1 FGTLSKDSGLGVVS
15 GPNSIDVH
23 GIRVVPSTVTFADT
37 FENQSYV
44 KKVFVQNVS
53 DRSLT
58 IRIYNPRAWNI
69 QPKSMGK
76 SWVLQLTDLESYYQ
90 QSLSLT
96 PWRIR
101 ATSIKCL
108 CRTSQIVLSPSEYT
122 TREHGFRVVPSTVTF
137 IDTMENQ
144 SYVKKVFVQNISDR
158 SLTIRIYNPRAWSY
172 VNKVFVQNVS
182 DRSLTIRIYNPRAWK
197 LKLFTTLHD
206 LDLNGQ
212 GNYLLGLI
220 ELMPIERRRHGSY
233 EQPDESRRQH
243 TVSYSI
249 PDVQGQNK
257 RVCKKVFMDIFGI
270 KSSKR
275 VEILVKKKKKKKM
288 GDTIYKDK
296 RGGIKTFK
304 FTLADRNEVRLHI
317 RSFPTEPTH
326 YSRKQS
332 DKQCLKAAYTAMKN
346 DSEDSAKSNSDT
358 TTIVIDLQKVFQ
370 LPRLTH
376 SDMYYLKQLNFHNL
390 GIHICDS
397 VGIFY
402 QIDHKFV
409 VVGHSF
415 LATDRDF
422 ALIEKR
428 WTHCNDEVMS
438 DIKKH
443 TSQLHSV
450 PPKLQEVISKIK
462 ELVQEQTPEERPVL
476 QENTRFYHVPLFID
490 SFRVIPIERGYQL
503 APGLKIVRCM
513 HYTCTKSGIVHSSL
527 PIYVNDKCYH
537 LPLEAYK
544 GQAFVAISPTSIDFG
559 RVDIGAKPVE
569 KRLVIRNASSC
580 ATKFL
585 VDLGR
590 NELDLQVTPLKGWI
604 RPHSS
609 VTICLQ
615 LIPLRVGE
623 LSSEIWITTDLSQ
636 NRIQVSGEA
645 CKRSL
650 MALHPN
656 STSDFTLVEFP
667 TTFYGCRRYQTV
679 IIYNMAASSSAFVVL
694 VDYGN
699 KQHIPIREAQKG
711 KNKQIKMFHVD
722 TEEGR
727 IRPFE
732 GRIITIW
739 FQPVAPEERTTGW
752 KSKDVEEVN
761 DYLCAI
767 RIKRIQVD
775 EYGMEGAI
783 TSEPERLSPKPK
795 FVATAKNHSIPDLD
809 LCE

>member
-1 FGTLSKDSGLGVVS
+1 MKQFNNSNKVTRESSTSIPSREQQSILETPPGTKSLVKYRSVDEVSILSSLKSSGPPKSSSIFVGDDVSFGTLSKDSGLGVVS

-58 IRIYNPRAWNI
+58 IRIYNPRAW
-69 QPKSMGK
+69 
-76 SWVLQLTDLESYYQ
+76 
-90 QSLSLT
+90 
-96 PWRIR
+96 
-101 ATSIKCL
+101 
-108 CRTSQIVLSPSEYT
+108 
-122 TREHGFRVVPSTVTF
+122 
-137 IDTMENQ
+137 
-144 SYVKKVFVQNISDR
+144 
-158 SLTIRIYNPRAWSY
+158 
-172 VNKVFVQNVS
+172 
-182 DRSLTIRIYNPRAWK
+182 
-197 LKLFTTLHD
+197 
-206 LDLNGQ
+206 
-212 GNYLLGLI
+212 
-220 ELMPIERRRHGSY
+220 
-233 EQPDESRRQH
+233 
-243 TVSYSI
+243 
-249 PDVQGQNK
+249 
-257 RVCKKVFMDIFGI
+257 
-270 KSSKR
+270 
-275 VEILVKKKKKKKM
+275 
-288 GDTIYKDK
+288 
-296 RGGIKTFK
+296 
-304 FTLADRNEVRLHI
+304 
-317 RSFPTEPTH
+317 
-326 YSRKQS
+326 
-332 DKQCLKAAYTAMKN
+332 
-346 DSEDSAKSNSDT
+346 
-358 TTIVIDLQKVFQ
+358 
-370 LPRLTH
+370 
-376 SDMYYLKQLNFHNL
+376 
-390 GIHICDS
+390 
-397 VGIFY
+397 
-402 QIDHKFV
+402 
-409 VVGHSF
+409 
-415 LATDRDF
+415 
-422 ALIEKR
+422 
-428 WTHCNDEVMS
+428 
-438 DIKKH
+438 
-443 TSQLHSV
+443 
-450 PPKLQEVISKIK
+450 
-462 ELVQEQTPEERPVL
+462 
-476 QENTRFYHVPLFID
+476 

-732 GRIITIW
+732 GRIITICQTPPEKLSVTAQTGELS
-739 FQPVAPEERTTGW
+739 QPTTSQATSSQGDQKPETVCNSRVGWGWCCSRGCQPTTSQATSSTGGISQTPPE
-752 KSKDVEEVN
+752 KLSVTAQTGELSQPTTSQATSSTGGISQTLPEKTVCNSTD
-761 DYLCAI
+761 
-767 RIKRIQVD
+767 
-775 EYGMEGAI
+775 ME
-783 TSEPERLSPKPK
+783 T
-795 FVATAKNHSIPDLD
+795 
-809 LCE
+809 